1 MEKSFAI
8 HRKARRLRSKGAIP
22 AIALMAAA
30 APSLPAL
37 ATDGPVTGRIA
48 ASTAAPAVTAPR
60 LNFLVI
66 VADDLG
72 FSDLGAFG
80 GEISTP
86 NLDALARQGVRFT
99 GFHTAPTCSPT
110 RSALLSGT
118 THHRAGL
125 GSMAEQLAPNQ
136 KGQPGY
142 EGYLRRD
149 IASLPE
155 RLRAGGYRTLFSG
168 KWHLGLAPDQDPHAR
183 GFDSSFALLQG
194 ASNHFGQGISTDP
207 TKGATFTRN
216 GEPLSSL
223 PAGFYSTD
231 AFADS
236 LIADLRASRQQ
247 GGDGKPF
254 FAYLAFTAPHWP
266 LQAPAEDIAR
276 YKGRYDK
283 GFETL
288 RQQRLAR
295 QVALGILDK
304 GTVAHSPRLQSGGWD
319 WLSAEQKQAA
329 SRDMEIYAAMVDRMD
344 RAIGRV
350 VEELRASGELDN
362 TVIVFL
368 ADNGAEG
375 IDIETTG
382 AQLLKRYAGTVDN
395 ALASRGSAASYVTYG
410 AGWAQ
415 AATAPSW
422 SMKGYATEGGTRTV
436 SFVFWK
442 GAARAGSIG
451 RAYLSVSD
459 IAPTLLDL
467 AGLPH
472 TTDFAGRKVQPITG
486 RSWLPWLTGKADA
499 VYGPDDAIGEELF
512 GSRSLR
518 QGNWKITDIG
528 DGVWRLFNLAID
540 PGETRDLAR
549 DEPQR
554 LRALAARWEEY
565 ARQNGVILPSEATYR
580 P

>member
-1 MEKSFAI
+1 MTAHVSHRIVGAPGTWRTISAFA
-8 HRKARRLRSKGAIP
+8 L
-22 AIALMAAA
+22 AAA
-30 APSLPAL
+30 L
-37 ATDGPVTGRIA
+37 
-48 ASTAAPAVTAPR
+48 ASTAPTLAAEGTASGGAAHSAASEVVASPR
-60 LNFLVI
+60 PNFLI
-66 VADDLG
+66 IIADDLG

-80 GEISTP
+80 GEIATP

-110 RSALLSGT
+110 RSALLTGT

-142 EGYLRRD
+142 EGYLRHD

-155 RLRAGGYRTLFSG
+155 RLRAGGYRTVFSG

-183 GFDSSFALLQG
+183 GFDHSFALLQG
-194 ASNHFGQGISTDP
+194 AHNHFGRGLATDP
-207 TKGATFTRN
+207 TKGFTYTRN
-216 GEPLSSL
+216 GAILSAL
-223 PAGFYSTD
+223 PEGFYSSD
-231 AFADS
+231 AFADH
-236 LIADLRASRQQ
+236 LVEDLRASRQQ

-266 LQAPAEDIAR
+266 LQAPAEAIAR

-283 GFETL
+283 GFEVL
-288 RQQRLAR
+288 RQERLAG
-295 QVALGILDK
+295 QAKLGLTGKDI
-304 GTVAHSPRLQSGGWD
+304 VAHSPRLQTGGWD
-319 WLSAEQKQAA
+319 WLSADQKLAA
-329 SRDMEIYAAMVDRMD
+329 SRNMEIYAAMVDHMD

-350 VEELRASGELDN
+350 IADLRASGELDN

-382 AQLLKRYAGTVDN
+382 AQLLKRYSGTADN
-395 ALASRGSAASYVTYG
+395 SLASRGGAQSYVTYG
-410 AGWAQ
+410 PGWAQ

-436 SFVFWK
+436 SFVSWK
-442 GAARAGSIG
+442 GLARPGTIG
-451 RAYLSVSD
+451 RAYLTVSD
-459 IAPTLLDL
+459 IAPTLLDI
-467 AGLPH
+467 AGLPK
-472 TTDFAGRKVQPITG
+472 TAEFAGRQVQPITG
-486 RSWLPWLTGKADA
+486 RSWLPWLTGKADV
-499 VYGPDDAIGEELF
+499 VYGPDDAVGEELF

-518 QGNWKITDIG
+518 QGDWKITDIG
-528 DGVWRLFNLAID
+528 DGTWRLFNVTRD
-540 PGETRDLAR
+540 PGETHDLAK
-549 DEPQR
+549 DEPNR
-554 LRALAARWEEY
+554 LQALAARWEEY
-565 ARQNGVILPSEATYR
+565 ARNNGVILPNEATYR